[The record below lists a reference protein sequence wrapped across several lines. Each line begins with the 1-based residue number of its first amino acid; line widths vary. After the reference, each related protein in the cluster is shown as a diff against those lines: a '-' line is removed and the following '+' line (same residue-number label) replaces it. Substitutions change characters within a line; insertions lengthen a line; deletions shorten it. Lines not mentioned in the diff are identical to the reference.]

1 MGEMNRSD
9 LLPTK
14 LESYFSKMASLEET
28 SIEPGYARSAL
39 NALGPVPSFL
49 RSLLVA
55 DGTVTMALEA
65 YFDEGIRIETL
76 LQEPRSLEVAMP
88 VLNMQVGDV
97 SYFRQVKLIGE
108 STGTVYAEATSLLNK
123 NAIGDELFEQL
134 VDEHVGIGVILRN
147 SAKGSFREV
156 LNVGRGC
163 LLSGFDVFRTY
174 RVSLSGVPAIL
185 ISEEFPLDVYR

>member
-1 MGEMNRSD
+1 MNREKAVPEPIED
-9 LLPTK
+9 FFL
-14 LESYFSKMASLEET
+14 KMSGLVEQ
-28 SIEPGYARSAL
+28 SIEPGHARAAL
-39 NALGPVPSFL
+39 NALGELPGFL

-76 LQEPRSLEVAMP
+76 RQEPLQLPCELP
-88 VLNMQVGDV
+88 VMNMQVGDL
-97 SYFRQVKLIGE
+97 SYFRQVRLLGE
-108 STGTVYAEATSLLNK
+108 STGTCYAEATSVLNK
-123 NAIGDELFEQL
+123 NAIGDALFEQL

-156 LNVGRGC
+156 LSVERGS
-163 LLSGFDVFRTY
+163 LLAGFDVHRTY

-185 ISEEFPLDVYR
+185 ISEEFPLAVYR